1 MGVAYELSKLSMARI
16 EAKDR
21 QGWLDLFADDG
32 VVEDPVGPSMFDPTG
47 AGHRGKEAIAAFYDN
62 VIAMSDAIR
71 FHMRDSYDCGVEVAN
86 VGEIHITVGGKTGI
100 CHVVSTY
107 RASPDGK
114 LAALRAYWEQDKLT
128 FD

>member
-1 MGVAYELSKLSMARI
+1 MGVARDLANRSMAAI

-21 QGWLDLFADDG
+21 QGWLALFAEDG
-32 VVEDPVGPSMFDPTG
+32 IVEDPVGPSLFDPDG
-47 AGHRGKEAIAAFYDN
+47 VGHRGPEAIANFYDT
-62 VIAMSDAIR
+62 VIAMSDSIR

-86 VGEIHITVGGKTGI
+86 VGEIHITVGGKVGI
-100 CHVVSTY
+100 CRLVSTY

-128 FD
+128 FS